1 MLSINVPAAMELS
14 ELHGHGQAAKR
25 ELEPHLI
32 EQQRDLIKGMD
43 YQNINVLLI

>member
-32 EQQRDLIKGMD
+32 EQQRNAISSRAW
-43 YQNINVLLI
+43 IIRTITCC